1 MINVLYISHESRD
14 VFGSTLS
21 LANMLNSLKKEVKP
35 TIVLSQK
42 GKAYDY
48 LKGQGFPCIVVPF
61 KLNIAPNRFKA
72 LKYIPRKIV
81 DYCINSMA
89 IWRLRKIVKDEDIQL
104 VHSNSSVVTIGYTL
118 ARTCGL
124 KHVWHLREFQ
134 DLDFGF
140 TPFTGWKRLFEMI
153 HDSDAVIAITNAVA
167 EHFGVSRRPG
177 CHVVYNAVGKSEDI
191 CFAAKKSETILFC
204 GHVIPNKG
212 AEKALD
218 IFTGFHKEHP
228 RYKLYYLGAVDDGY
242 KSHLKQ
248 KAGENGIADAVE
260 FLGYRNDVKTY
271 IKKAAAL
278 LMCSENEALGR
289 VTVEAM
295 FYGCPVLGYCYGG
308 TKELISDG
316 YNGFL
321 FSSTDEAIAK
331 LNMVVSS
338 DNKRIINNAHEFVRN
353 NFTEEVYGD
362 KILSIYKPLL

>member
-72 LKYIPRKIV
+72 LKYIPRKVV

-153 HDSDAVIAITNAVA
+153 HDSDAVIAITNTVA
-167 EHFGVSRRPG
+167 AHFGVCG
-177 CHVVYNAVGKSEDI
+177 KTCCHVIYDAVRKSTDI
-191 CFAAKKSETILFC
+191 CYITEKSGIILFC
-204 GHVIPNKG
+204 GNVTPYKG
-212 AEKALD
+212 AETALD
-218 IFTGFHKEHP
+218 IFIGFHKKHP
-228 RYKLYYLGAVDDGY
+228 EYKLYYLGSVNDDY
-242 KSHLKQ
+242 KDYLKR
-248 KAGENGIADAVE
+248 KAERHGVACAVE
-260 FLGYRNDVKTY
+260 FLGYKNDVKAY
-271 IKKAAAL
+271 VEKASAL
-278 LMCSENEALGR
+278 LMCSRNEALGR

-295 FYGCPVLGYCYGG
+295 FYGCPVLGFSSGG

-321 FSSTDEAIAK
+321 FSSKDEAIAK
-331 LNMVVSS
+331 LSIVVSH
-338 DNKRIINNAHEFVRN
+338 DNKRIIDNAHEFVKN
-353 NFTEEVYGD
+353 NFTEEVYGE
-362 KILSIYKPLL
+362 KILSIYKSLL

>member
-61 KLNIAPNRFKA
+61 KLNISPIKFGI
-72 LKYIPRKIV
+72 LKYVPRKIV
-81 DYCINSMA
+81 NYCVNSMG
-89 IWRLRKIVKDEDIQL
+89 IKRLCKIVEEEDIQL
-104 VHSNSSVVTIGYTL
+104 VHSNSGVVTIGYML
-118 ARTCGL
+118 AKRCGL

-140 TPFTGWKRLFEMI
+140 TPFTGWKKLLAMI

-167 EHFGVSRRPG
+167 EHFGISRRPG

-271 IKKAAAL
+271 VKKASAL

-295 FYGCPVLGYCYGG
+295 FYGCPILGYSSGG

-321 FSSTDEAIAK
+321 FSSIDEAIAK
-331 LNMVVSS
+331 LSMVVSN
-338 DNKRIINNAHEFVRN
+338 DNKKIIDNAHDFVKN
-353 NFTEEVYGD
+353 NFTEEVYGE
-362 KILSIYKPLL
+362 KILSIYKSLL

>member
-72 LKYIPRKIV
+72 LKYIPRKVV

-124 KHVWHLREFQ
+124 KHVWHLRELQ

-140 TPFTGWKRLFEMI
+140 TPFTGWKRLLAMV
-153 HDSDAVIAITNAVA
+153 HDSNAVIAITNAVA
-167 EHFGVSRRPG
+167 AHFDVRGKDS
-177 CHVVYNAVGKSEDI
+177 CHIVYNAVRKSADICYVAEKSEI
-191 CFAAKKSETILFC
+191 ILFC
-204 GHVIPNKG
+204 GHVTPNKG

-218 IFTGFHKEHP
+218 IFIGFHKDHP
-228 RYKLYYLGAVDDGY
+228 EYKLHYLGSVSDDYKDYLKRKAERHGVVEVVD
-242 KSHLKQ
+242 
-248 KAGENGIADAVE
+248 
-260 FLGYRNDVKTY
+260 FLGYKNNVKAY
-271 IKKAAAL
+271 LEKASAL
-278 LMCSENEALGR
+278 LMCSRNEALGR

-295 FYGCPVLGYCYGG
+295 FYGCPVLGFSSGG

-331 LNMVVSS
+331 LSIVVSH
-338 DNKRIINNAHEFVRN
+338 DNKRIIDNAHEFVKN
-353 NFTEEVYGD
+353 NFTEEVYGE
-362 KILSIYKPLL
+362 KILSIYKSLL

>member
-72 LKYIPRKIV
+72 LKYIPRKVV

-104 VHSNSSVVTIGYTL
+104 VHSNSSVVTIGYKL
-118 ARTCGL
+118 ARRCGL

-134 DLDFGF
+134 NLDFGF
-140 TPFTGWKRLFEMI
+140 TPFTGWKRLLAMV
-153 HDSDAVIAITNAVA
+153 HDSNAVIAITNAVA
-167 EHFGVSRRPG
+167 AHFDVRGKDS
-177 CHVVYNAVGKSEDI
+177 CHIVYNAVRKSADICYVAEKSEI
-191 CFAAKKSETILFC
+191 ILFC
-204 GHVIPNKG
+204 GHVTPNKG

-218 IFTGFHKEHP
+218 IFIGFHKDHP
-228 RYKLYYLGAVDDGY
+228 EYKLHYLGSVSDDYKDYLKRKAERHGVVEVVD
-242 KSHLKQ
+242 
-248 KAGENGIADAVE
+248 
-260 FLGYRNDVKTY
+260 FLGYKNNVKAY
-271 IKKAAAL
+271 LEKASAL
-278 LMCSENEALGR
+278 LMCSRNEALGR

-295 FYGCPVLGYCYGG
+295 FYGCPVLGYGSGG

-321 FSSTDEAIAK
+321 FSSKDEAIAK
-331 LNMVVSS
+331 LSIVVSH
-338 DNKRIINNAHEFVRN
+338 DNKRIIDNAHEFVKN
-353 NFTEEVYGD
+353 NFTEEVYGE
-362 KILSIYKPLL
+362 KILSIYKSLL